1 MKGSIAKGAFVY
13 TALVGLAIMS
23 LVPFFW
29 MLFTSLKPL
38 SEVESGSFLPKDWR
52 PGNFQEVF
60 AQIRFGRYYLNSI
73 FVASWVTYLTC
84 LTSALAAYSFTRLE
98 WKSRDFLF
106 RVYLATMMIPG
117 VVTQIPGFAIIV
129 NLGMPDTYAALIV
142 PSAFTAFGVF
152 LLRQV
157 MLGVPKALDEAA
169 RIDGANSWQI
179 LWEIVLPLSRSGIIT
194 LAIFSFMGNYGSL
207 IGPLIMLKSD
217 GLRTLPVGL
226 TFFDS
231 KYGSQ
236 TNLLMAASVM
246 SIIPRLILFIVGQKH
261 LVKGIQL
268 GAVKG

>member
-1 MKGSIAKGAFVY
+1 
-13 TALVGLAIMS
+13 
-23 LVPFFW
+23 
-29 MLFTSLKPL
+29 
-38 SEVESGSFLPKDWR
+38 
-52 PGNFQEVF
+52 
-60 AQIRFGRYYLNSI
+60 
-73 FVASWVTYLTC
+73 
-84 LTSALAAYSFTRLE
+84 
-98 WKSRDFLF
+98 
-106 RVYLATMMIPG
+106 
-117 VVTQIPGFAIIV
+117 
-129 NLGMPDTYAALIV
+129 
-142 PSAFTAFGVF
+142 
-152 LLRQV
+152 

-246 SIIPRLILFIVGQKH
+246 SIIPPLILFIVGQKH